1 MFRVQLNGI
10 IHEGIHRL
18 GLQPNVE
25 SYMRDNNRQTIGKL
39 GFAGFGKNE

>member
-1 MFRVQLNGI
+1 MRFLMNGM
-10 IHEGIHRL
+10 EKFHRL

-25 SYMRDNNRQTIGKL
+25 RYMRDNNRQTIGKL